1 MMSWGPGNGSRRKKP
16 VAPAAIARISHTV
29 AAKAAAPGRRRAG
42 SVEAVIGTPS
52 RYWMYI
58 QLLAGQT
65 GSPPIGSAAGFCPAL
80 GAADHPGRPRPH
92 PGARPTLH

>member
-52 RYWMYI
+52 RYGCIYNYWRG
-58 QLLAGQT
+58 QGVPGPSVLLLACAPLLGQQP
-65 GSPPIGSAAGFCPAL
+65 S
-80 GAADHPGRPRPH
+80 GAATPDIRALYPGY
-92 PGARPTLH
+92 